1 MKRDITVYIKELLFG
16 HDCVIVPGFG
26 AFIGNYSHAR
36 VDHNEGL
43 FYPPM
48 KRITFNRHLVNN
60 DGLLIGHI
68 SSREG
73 IGYGEARDLTV
84 SFADNLRNRL
94 SRGEKVQLEN
104 IGSFFNN
111 RDGVLIFEPDADAN
125 YLLSSFGLTSFHRPP
140 VKDFDLRRKVIE
152 SHESKPA
159 KVSSMRRMLTRAAVI
174 IPLLVAMALV
184 PFRTELFKGGNQ
196 ESNMNPLAVAE
207 LEYNRSQILH
217 VNPTG
222 ENTDKETSAPSDN
235 ARQAKTQP
243 AGEKT
248 MATGSS
254 QTDAG
259 DNTVST
265 PQYVSPAVPVAEV
278 GIKYML
284 VTGSFKAEENALS
297 MIRKLQMK
305 GFSPVVA
312 EGPNGFFRVSAGS
325 FETPEAA
332 DSALHKVIKIYP
344 GAWVCKTE

>member
-73 IGYGEARDLTV
+73 IGYGEARDITA
-84 SFADNLRNRL
+84 SYADNLRNRL
-94 SRGEKVQLEN
+94 GRGDKVQLEN
-104 IGSFFNN
+104 IGTFFNN

-152 SHESKPA
+152 SHENKPV

-184 PFRTELFKGGNQ
+184 PFRTELFKTGNQ

-222 ENTDKETSAPSDN
+222 ENNDKVLPATTEDNSADEGN
-235 ARQAKTQP
+235 NT
-243 AGEKT
+243 T
-248 MATGSS
+248 TATR
-254 QTDAG
+254 
-259 DNTVST
+259 
-265 PQYVSPAVPVAEV
+265 YVTPAVPVAEA

-325 FETPEAA
+325 YESPEAA
-332 DSALHKVIKIYP
+332 DSALHKVIRIYP
-344 GAWVCKTE
+344 GAWICKTE